1 MPLGRAHFHYA
12 PGGTEADSFLVL
24 GDGTAL
30 SVQALRQGDY
40 PLADVDLLALS
51 ACQTAMGS
59 PGADGSEV
67 EGLAVVAAPWGAL
80 HSRKRECRAIFRR
93 ALRRQGEGDSL
104 RLSGKNHSL
113 CIAWHDV

>member
-1 MPLGRAHFHYA
+1 MFPPCGIARPRCGLEGW
-12 PGGTEADSFLVL
+12 
-24 GDGTAL
+24 
-30 SVQALRQGDY
+30 
-40 PLADVDLLALS
+40 
-51 ACQTAMGS
+51 
-59 PGADGSEV
+59 

-104 RLSGKNHSL
+104 RLKGKNHSL